1 MGRKR
6 IYNNAAERQKARRE
20 RVAAGVPVISPKAE
34 KKVSRPARLTAI
46 GSAIKSLLTEYR
58 GWLDRLPQS
67 LVDGEQSSL
76 LSDTI
81 EKLETM
87 ADVLEDITPPRGF
100 GRD

>member
-1 MGRKR
+1 
-6 IYNNAAERQKARRE
+6 
-20 RVAAGVPVISPKAE
+20 
-34 KKVSRPARLTAI
+34 
-46 GSAIKSLLTEYR
+46 
-58 GWLDRLPQS
+58 LDRLPQS
-67 LVDGEQSSL
+67 LVDGEQASL